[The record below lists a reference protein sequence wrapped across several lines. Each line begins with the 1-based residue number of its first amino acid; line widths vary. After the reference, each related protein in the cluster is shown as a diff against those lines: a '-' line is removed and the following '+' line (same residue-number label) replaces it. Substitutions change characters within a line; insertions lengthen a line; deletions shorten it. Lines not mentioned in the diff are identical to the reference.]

1 MTARHIKTIRELII
15 ELIQYPLD
23 ADISIFSATED
34 REKVNGQL
42 AECGVYIDYVCQDGM
57 KYDEHGF
64 VDIHL
69 EPMLDLK
76 GGQRWVTYKD

>member
-1 MTARHIKTIRELII
+1 
-15 ELIQYPLD
+15 
-23 ADISIFSATED
+23 
-34 REKVNGQL
+34 
-42 AECGVYIDYVCQDGM
+42 M

>member
-23 ADISIFSATED
+23 ADINIFSATED

-42 AECGVYIDYVCQDGM
+42 GECGVCIDYVCQDGI

-64 VDIHL
+64 IDIYL
-69 EPMLDLK
+69 EPMLDFK
-76 GGQRWVTYKD
+76 GERK